1 MAGQIDEKWE
11 KVSRNLRDAG
21 CEDRFIRRFIQLL
34 ESGHRREAQIL
45 LEKHRRI
52 LLDRCHAEEQKINC
66 LDYLSYQVENN
77 QV

>member
-1 MAGQIDEKWE
+1 MAGQRDEKWE

-21 CEDRFIRRFIQLL
+21 CEDHFIRRFIQLL

-45 LEKHRRI
+45 LEKHRQI
-52 LLDRCHAEEQKINC
+52 LLDRCHAEEEKINC

>member
-1 MAGQIDEKWE
+1 MAGQRDEKWE

-21 CEDRFIRRFIQLL
+21 CEDHFIRRFIQLL

-45 LEKHRRI
+45 LEKHRQI
-52 LLDRCHAEEQKINC
+52 LLDRCHAEEEQINC
-66 LDYLSYQVENN
+66 LDYLSYQMENN

>member
-1 MAGQIDEKWE
+1 MAGQRDEKWE

-21 CEDRFIRRFIQLL
+21 CEDHFIRRFIQLL

-45 LEKHRRI
+45 LEKHCKI
-52 LLDRCHAEEQKINC
+52 LLDRCHAEERKINC

>member
-1 MAGQIDEKWE
+1 MAGQRDEKWE

-21 CEDRFIRRFIQLL
+21 CEDHFIRRFIQLL

-52 LLDRCHAEEQKINC
+52 LLDRCHAEEEKINC